1 MDYPILSPSQLSQHL
16 RSLRKVRGLS
26 QADLGTRMGLSQSR
40 IARIENSP
48 TQVSVDTLLQLL
60 SALGAQMVL
69 SDADAVSKPP
79 GGATTAP
86 NDAGRGDW

>member
-69 SDADAVSKPP
+69 SDADAGSS
-79 GGATTAP
+79 TAP